1 MQSGFT
7 ASEIVKQYNLSV
19 FWTFPGLFQ
28 NEILNPGIKIK
39 SVPLHFS
46 QQRIYPL
53 HNSLLFAFRRIPK
66 VPVTVNP

>member
-53 HNSLLFAFRRIPK
+53 HNSLLFCFQENSQSPCDS
-66 VPVTVNP
+66 